1 MENEPKILKKKQ
13 IKIFYGWLK
22 NELNG
27 SITNNKQTNWK
38 LQGIISENPLIWIL
52 QINPN
57 SHITSIPYTWMHTG
71 KLNKNKIENLQSSY
85 KKM

>member
-38 LQGIISENPLIWIL
+38 LQGIIL
-52 QINPN
+52 
-57 SHITSIPYTWMHTG
+57 SIPYTWMHTG

-85 KKM
+85 KKL